1 MSKARQLAQKPSQPT
16 GRKNLIINGAMNVA
30 QRSTSK
36 TGVTS
41 RGYHA
46 CDRWHL
52 GPTSHGIYTISQST
66 DAPNGFGSSLK
77 IDCTTADGSIDAGS
91 SFMLEQRL
99 EGQDL
104 QHIGKGTSSAK
115 KVTVSF
121 YVKSNLTSTFICEL
135 FDLDNSRHINQTFS
149 ISTADTWER
158 KEITFDIETSNT
170 LDNDNSRSLDLRLFL
185 AAGSNF
191 TSGTLQTS
199 WGASTTANRAV
210 GITADIGSSTSNEFY
225 ITGVQM
231 EVGEVVTEFE
241 HRGYGEELLLCQRY
255 FEGGSY
261 DNRNTPESNAKA
273 GNIFCSDSTENGNR
287 AFPYMNADFKV
298 TKRGIPTVTIE
309 GSDGTDNRLSGYSN
323 ATNYTV
329 TSVVGPTISYVCRYF
344 QMSGSVPAQPV
355 QGYYEADAEL

>member
-1 MSKARQLAQKPSQPT
+1 MALSKLPSAAFETT

-52 GPTSHGIYTISQST
+52 GPTSHGTYTISQST

-149 ISTADTWER
+149 ISAADTWER
-158 KEITFDIETSNT
+158 KELTFDIETSNAF
-170 LDNDNSRSLDLRLFL
+170 DNDNSRSLDLRLFL

-210 GITADIGSSTSNEFY
+210 GITADIGSSTSNNFY
-225 ITGVQM
+225 LTGVQL
-231 EVGEVVTEFE
+231 EVGDSASSFE
-241 HRGYGEELLLCQRY
+241 HRSFGEELSLCQRY
-255 FEGGSY
+255 FWKTYEYETAVGSVT
-261 DNRNTPESNAKA
+261 N
-273 GNIFCSDSTENGNR
+273 DSALGRFADDTQNYASIQIPYNPMRSQPTATIYNPNDGTTGEIRTDSADKPATITRLGSNGNG
-287 AFPYMNADFKV
+287 FIYVNNSSVGKSV
-298 TKRGIPTVTIE
+298 
-309 GSDGTDNRLSGYSN
+309 GTHAHL
-323 ATNYTV
+323 TL
-329 TSVVGPTISYVCRYF
+329 
-344 QMSGSVPAQPV
+344 
-355 QGYYEADAEL
+355 EAEL

>member
-1 MSKARQLAQKPSQPT
+1 
-16 GRKNLIINGAMNVA
+16 
-30 QRSTSK
+30 
-36 TGVTS
+36 
-41 RGYHA
+41 
-46 CDRWHL
+46 
-52 GPTSHGIYTISQST
+52 
-66 DAPNGFGSSLK
+66 
-77 IDCTTADGSIDAGS
+77 
-91 SFMLEQRL
+91 
-99 EGQDL
+99 
-104 QHIGKGTSSAK
+104 
-115 KVTVSF
+115 
-121 YVKSNLTSTFICEL
+121 
-135 FDLDNSRHINQTFS
+135 
-149 ISTADTWER
+149 
-158 KEITFDIETSNT
+158 
-170 LDNDNSRSLDLRLFL
+170 L